1 MKLGCSMLG
10 YQFVGWPFWQ
20 ILESIAELGY
30 EGTEIDF
37 GINPFD
43 AEMRPGAKYLLQE
56 EKKLRKYLK
65 RLGLELPSLCI
76 MSRWSGTDE
85 WIEEVKQTLRDVV
98 ELSRRFG
105 IGTIVVVAG
114 PPAPG
119 LTKEVVWKQVIENL
133 TWASEYTGEH
143 GIKLAMEVVTTWP
156 IDNMATF
163 LKAKEA
169 IGENFYA
176 NIDPSNYYQSG
187 DDPIE
192 AVKKLKDCIV
202 SVHVKDAKQQEK
214 TDDNVP
220 AARGYSAMGEGDIDF
235 ELFLKTLKG
244 VGYDGWL
251 HAEYEGFFG
260 GYNPDPVN
268 GSKETIDYIKPI
280 MESL

>member
-56 EKKLRKYLK
+56 EKKLRKSLK

-76 MSRWSGTDE
+76 MSRWSGTEE
-85 WIEEVKQTLRDVV
+85 WIAEVKQTLRDVV
-98 ELSRRFG
+98 ELSLRFG

-119 LTKEVVWKQVIENL
+119 LANEVIWKQVIENL
-133 TWASEYTGEH
+133 TWASEYTGKY

-163 LKAKEA
+163 LRAKEA

-192 AVKKLKDCIV
+192 AVKELKDYIV
-202 SVHVKDAKQQEK
+202 SVHVKDAKQNEN
-214 TDDNVP
+214 TGDSVS

-235 ELFLKTLKG
+235 ELLLKTLKS

-268 GSKETIDYIKPI
+268 GSKETIDYIRPI
-280 MESL
+280 LESL

>member
-56 EKKLRKYLK
+56 EKKLRKYLN

-85 WIEEVKQTLRDVV
+85 WIAEVKQTLREVV

-119 LTKEVVWKQVIENL
+119 LAKEVIWKQVIENL

-156 IDNMATF
+156 IDNKATF
-163 LKAKEA
+163 LRAKEA

-192 AVKKLKDCIV
+192 AVKELKDYIV
-202 SVHVKDAKQQEK
+202 SVHVKDAKQNEK
-214 TDDNVP
+214 TGEGVS

-235 ELFLKTLKG
+235 ELLLKTLKE

-268 GSKETIDYIKPI
+268 GSKETIDYIRPI
-280 MESL
+280 LESL

>member
-1 MKLGCSMLG
+1 MLA

-43 AEMRPGAKYLLQE
+43 AEMRPGARYLLQE
-56 EKKLRKYLK
+56 EKKLKKYLK

-85 WIEEVKQTLRDVV
+85 WIAEVKQTLRDVV
-98 ELSRRFG
+98 ELSRRFD

-119 LTKEVVWKQVIENL
+119 LTKEVIWKQVIENL

-143 GIKLAMEVVTTWP
+143 GVKLAMEVVTTWP

-192 AVKKLKDCIV
+192 AVKELRDYIV
-202 SVHVKDAKQQEK
+202 SVHVKDAKQYEK
-214 TDDNVP
+214 AGDGVP

-235 ELFLKTLKG
+235 EQLLKTLKS

-268 GSKETIDYIKPI
+268 GSKKTIDYIRPI
-280 MESL
+280 LESL

>member
-1 MKLGCSMLG
+1 MLG

-56 EKKLRKYLK
+56 EKKLKKSLK

-76 MSRWSGTDE
+76 MSRWSGTEE

-119 LTKEVVWKQVIENL
+119 LAKEVIWKQVIENL
-133 TWASEYTGEH
+133 TWASDYTGKH
-143 GIKLAMEVVTTWP
+143 GIKLAMEVVATWP

-187 DDPIE
+187 DDPIKVLKE
-192 AVKKLKDCIV
+192 LKDCIV
-202 SVHVKDAKQQEK
+202 SVHVKDAKQNEK
-214 TDDNVP
+214 TEDGVS

-235 ELFLKTLKG
+235 ELLLKTLKE

-268 GSKETIDYIKPI
+268 GSKKTIDYIRPI
-280 MESL
+280 LESL

>member
-56 EKKLRKYLK
+56 EKKLKKSLK

-76 MSRWSGTDE
+76 MSRWSGTEE

-119 LTKEVVWKQVIENL
+119 LTEEVIWKQVIENL
-133 TWASEYTGEH
+133 TWASEYTGER
-143 GIKLAMEVVTTWP
+143 GVKLAMEVVTTWP
-156 IDNMATF
+156 IDNTATF
-163 LKAKEA
+163 LKAKET

-192 AVKKLKDCIV
+192 AVKKLKDYIV
-202 SVHVKDAKQQEK
+202 SVHVKDAKQYEK
-214 TDDNVP
+214 TEDGVS

-235 ELFLKTLKG
+235 ERLLKTLKE

-268 GSKETIDYIKPI
+268 GSKETIDYIRPI
-280 MESL
+280 LESL

>member
-1 MKLGCSMLG
+1 MLG

-56 EKKLRKYLK
+56 EKKLKKSLK

-76 MSRWSGTDE
+76 MSRWSGTEE

-119 LTKEVVWKQVIENL
+119 LAKEVIWKQVIENL
-133 TWASEYTGEH
+133 TWASDYTGKH
-143 GIKLAMEVVTTWP
+143 GIKLAMEVVATWP

-187 DDPIE
+187 DDPIKVLKE
-192 AVKKLKDCIV
+192 LKDCIV
-202 SVHVKDAKQQEK
+202 SVHVKDAKQNEK
-214 TDDNVP
+214 TEDGVS

-235 ELFLKTLKG
+235 ELLLKTLKE

-268 GSKETIDYIKPI
+268 GSKETIDYIRPI
-280 MESL
+280 LESL

>member
-1 MKLGCSMLG
+1 M
-10 YQFVGWPFWQ
+10 
-20 ILESIAELGY
+20 ESISELGY

-37 GINPFD
+37 GINPFA

-85 WIEEVKQTLRDVV
+85 WIAEVKQTLRDVV
-98 ELSRRFG
+98 ELSRRFD

-119 LTKEVVWKQVIENL
+119 LAKEVIWRQVIENL
-133 TWASEYTGEH
+133 TWASEYTGER

-192 AVKKLKDCIV
+192 AVKELKDYIV
-202 SVHVKDAKQQEK
+202 SVHVKDAKQNEK
-214 TDDNVP
+214 TGDGVS

-235 ELFLKTLKG
+235 ELLLKTLRS

-268 GSKETIDYIKPI
+268 GSKETIDYIRPI
-280 MESL
+280 LESL

>member
-1 MKLGCSMLG
+1 MLG

-20 ILESIAELGY
+20 ILESIAGLGY

-56 EKKLRKYLK
+56 EKKLKKYLK

-76 MSRWSGTDE
+76 MSRWSGTEE

-98 ELSRRFG
+98 ELSM
-105 IGTIVVVAG
+105 TQ
-114 PPAPG
+114 
-119 LTKEVVWKQVIENL
+119 EVIWKQVIENL
-133 TWASEYTGEH
+133 TWASEYTGKH

-156 IDNMATF
+156 IDNIATF
-163 LKAKEA
+163 MKAKKT

-176 NIDPSNYYQSG
+176 NIDPSNYFQSG

-192 AVKKLKDCIV
+192 AVKALKEHIV
-202 SVHVKDAKQQEK
+202 SVHVKDAKQFEK
-214 TDDNVP
+214 KDDNVP

-235 ELFLKTLKG
+235 TLFLRTLKE

-260 GYNPDPVN
+260 GYNPDPVK
-268 GSKETIDYIKPI
+268 GSRDTIEYIAPI
-280 MESL
+280 LKSL

>member
-1 MKLGCSMLG
+1 MKLGCSMLA

-43 AEMRPGAKYLLQE
+43 AEMRPGARYLLQE
-56 EKKLRKYLK
+56 EKKLKKYLK

-98 ELSRRFG
+98 ELSRRFD

-119 LTKEVVWKQVIENL
+119 LTKEVIWKQVIENL

-143 GIKLAMEVVTTWP
+143 GVKLAMEVVTTWP

-192 AVKKLKDCIV
+192 AVKELRDYIV
-202 SVHVKDAKQQEK
+202 SVHVKDAKQYEK
-214 TDDNVP
+214 AGDGVP

-235 ELFLKTLKG
+235 EQLLKTLKS

-268 GSKETIDYIKPI
+268 GSKKTIDYIRPI
-280 MESL
+280 LESL

>member
-1 MKLGCSMLG
+1 MLA

-43 AEMRPGAKYLLQE
+43 AEMRPGAKYLLRE

-65 RLGLELPSLCI
+65 RLELELASLCI

-85 WIEEVKQTLRDVV
+85 WIAEVKQTLRDVV
-98 ELSRRFG
+98 ELAQRFD

-119 LTKEVVWKQVIENL
+119 LTKEVIWKQVIENL
-133 TWASEYTGEH
+133 TWASEYTGERD
-143 GIKLAMEVVTTWP
+143 IKLAMEVVTTWP

-192 AVKKLKDCIV
+192 AVKKLKDYIV
-202 SVHVKDAKQQEK
+202 SVHVKDAKQNEK
-214 TDDNVP
+214 TGDGVS
-220 AARGYSAMGEGDIDF
+220 AARGYSLMGEGDIDF
-235 ELFLKTLKG
+235 ALLLKTLKS

-251 HAEYEGFFG
+251 LAEYEGFFG
-260 GYNPDPVN
+260 GYNPDPIN
-268 GSKETIDYIKPI
+268 GSKETIDYIRPI
-280 MESL
+280 LESL

>member
-10 YQFVGWPFWQ
+10 YQFVGWPFWE
-20 ILESIAELGY
+20 ILESIASLGY
-30 EGTEIDF
+30 EGTEIEF

-43 AEMRPGAKYLLQE
+43 AEMRPGAKYLLKE
-56 EKKLRKYLK
+56 EKKLRKYLR
-65 RLGLELPSLCI
+65 RLGLELPSLCL
-76 MSRWSGTDE
+76 MSRWSGSDE
-85 WIEEVKQTLRDVV
+85 WIEGVKEDLRDVV
-98 ELSRRFG
+98 ELGQRFG
-105 IGTIVVVAG
+105 VGTIVVVAG

-119 LTKEVVWKQVIENL
+119 FMGEEIWRQVIDNL
-133 TWASEYTGEH
+133 KWASEYTEKRD
-143 GIKLAMEVVTTWP
+143 IKLAMEVVTTWP
-156 IDNMATF
+156 IDNMETF

-192 AVKKLKDCIV
+192 AVKRLKDHIV
-202 SVHVKDAKQQEK
+202 SVHVKDAKQYEA
-214 TDDNVP
+214 TEDNVP

-235 ELFLKTLKG
+235 ELFLKTLKE

-260 GYNPDPVN
+260 GYNPDPVK
-268 GSKETIDYIKPI
+268 GSKDTIDYIRPI
-280 MESL
+280 LNSI

>member
-1 MKLGCSMLG
+1 MLG

-30 EGTEIDF
+30 KGTEIDF

-56 EKKLRKYLK
+56 EKRLKKYLK
-65 RLGLELPSLCI
+65 RLGLELPSLCL
-76 MSRWSGTDE
+76 MSRWSGSDE
-85 WIEEVKQTLRDVV
+85 WIAEVKQTLKDMV
-98 ELSRRFG
+98 ELARRFDA
-105 IGTIVVVAG
+105 GTIVVVAG

-119 LTKEVVWKQVIENL
+119 LTKEVIWRQVIDNL
-133 TWASEYTGEH
+133 KWASEYTGKH
-143 GIKLAMEVVTTWP
+143 DIKLAMEVVTTWP
-156 IDNMATF
+156 IDNLATF

-192 AVKKLKDCIV
+192 AVKTLKGSIV
-202 SVHVKDAKQQEK
+202 SVHAKDAKQHK
-214 TDDNVP
+214 AAGDGVP

-235 ELFLKTLKG
+235 GLFLRTLKE

-260 GYNPDPVN
+260 GYNPDPVL
-268 GSKETIDYIKPI
+268 GSKETIDYLAPI
-280 MESL
+280 LNSL

>member
-56 EKKLRKYLK
+56 EKKLKKNLK
-65 RLGLELPSLCI
+65 RLGLELPSLCL
-76 MSRWSGTDE
+76 MSRWSGSDE
-85 WIEEVKQTLRDVV
+85 WIAEVKQTLKNMV
-98 ELSRRFG
+98 ELARRFDA
-105 IGTIVVVAG
+105 GTIVVVAG

-119 LTKEVVWKQVIENL
+119 LKKEVIWRQVIDNL
-133 TWASEYTGEH
+133 KWASEYTGKH
-143 GIKLAMEVVTTWP
+143 DIKLAMEVVTTWP
-156 IDNMATF
+156 IDNLATF

-192 AVKKLKDCIV
+192 AVKKLKDYIV
-202 SVHVKDAKQQEK
+202 SVHVKDAKQQEQ

-235 ELFLKTLKG
+235 GLFLKTLKE

-260 GYNPDPVN
+260 GYNPDPVL

-280 MESL
+280 LKS

>member
-56 EKKLRKYLK
+56 EKKLRKSLK

-76 MSRWSGTDE
+76 MSRWSGTEE

-119 LTKEVVWKQVIENL
+119 LAKEAIWMQVIENL
-133 TWASEYTGEH
+133 TWASEYTGKH
-143 GIKLAMEVVTTWP
+143 GIKLAMEVVATWP
-156 IDNMATF
+156 INNLATF

-169 IGENFYA
+169 IGNNFYA

-187 DDPIE
+187 DDPID
-192 AVKKLKDCIV
+192 AVMKLKDSIV
-202 SVHVKDAKQQEK
+202 SVHVKDAKQQGRTE
-214 TDDNVP
+214 DGVP

-235 ELFLKTLKG
+235 GLLLKTLKS

-268 GSKETIDYIKPI
+268 GSKETIDYIRPI
-280 MESL
+280 LESL

>member
-56 EKKLRKYLK
+56 EKKLRKSLRK
-65 RLGLELPSLCI
+65 LGLELPSICL

-85 WIEEVKQTLRDVV
+85 WIAEVKETLRDMV
-98 ELSRRFG
+98 ELSKRFG

-119 LTKEVVWKQVIENL
+119 LAKEVIWKQVIENL

-156 IDNMATF
+156 IDNLATF
-163 LKAKEA
+163 QKAKET

-187 DDPIE
+187 DDPID
-192 AVKKLKDCIV
+192 AVKKLKGNIV
-202 SVHVKDAKQQEK
+202 SVHVKDAKQDEK
-214 TDDNVP
+214 TEDGVP

-235 ELFLKTLKG
+235 GLFLKTLQS

-260 GYNPDPVN
+260 GYNPDPVK
-268 GSKETIDYIKPI
+268 GSRETIDYIRPI
-280 MESL
+280 LKSL